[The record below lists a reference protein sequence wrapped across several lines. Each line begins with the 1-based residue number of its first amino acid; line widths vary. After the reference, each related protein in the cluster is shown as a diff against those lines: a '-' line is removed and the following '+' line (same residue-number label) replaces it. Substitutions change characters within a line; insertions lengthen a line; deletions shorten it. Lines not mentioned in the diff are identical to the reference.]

1 MIHANKEAGEIGE
14 TKLSHFDE
22 AESLL
27 EKLMDLKAHFFP
39 AERVIKRQQMRI
51 KLLSLSS
58 VSVAALEFQLLPRI
72 YQFL

>member
-1 MIHANKEAGEIGE
+1 MIHTKKEAGEIGE

-39 AERVIKRQQMRI
+39 AERVIKRDNSCGFVELIRTFSPI
-51 KLLSLSS
+51 C
-58 VSVAALEFQLLPRI
+58 
-72 YQFL
+72 